1 MKHKLW
7 YKEVRKPL
15 FVSCELVKQMNSIL
29 KEIRQEVGGD
39 VELNCDFPKNSKFY
53 QRFMDSICELQRVDL
68 KIMDK
73 GEQTA
78 FFLNIFQVKF
88 TLLKRFYFK

>member
-1 MKHKLW
+1 
-7 YKEVRKPL
+7 
-15 FVSCELVKQMNSIL
+15 MNLIL
-29 KEIRQEVGGD
+29 KEIRQDVGGD

-73 GEQTA
+73 VEQTA
-78 FFLNIFQVKF
+78 FFLNIYQVK
-88 TLLKRFYFK
+88 YFIH